1 MPRALPSFGIMV
13 AALSLL
19 FPAAA
24 GAAGN
29 IIDGPTVERA
39 TANSAIISW
48 IAKNPEGTD
57 LHYAVA
63 HYGISSQNLAEIAK
77 SPNRRNKS
85 HAEMTFRVLLQDL
98 KPGTTYFYWVES
110 LQANGNSDGGRS
122 GVSQFKTPDRP

>member
-1 MPRALPSFGIMV
+1 MTRSFPSFGITL

-19 FPAAA
+19 FPAAP

-29 IIDGPTVERA
+29 IIDGPTVERS

-48 IAKNPEGTD
+48 TAKNPEGTD

-63 HYGISSQNLAEIAK
+63 HYGTSSQNLAEIAK
-77 SPNRRNKS
+77 SPNRRNRS

-110 LQANGNSDGGRS
+110 LQADGNSDGGRS
-122 GVSQFKTPDRP
+122 GVSRFTTPRRP